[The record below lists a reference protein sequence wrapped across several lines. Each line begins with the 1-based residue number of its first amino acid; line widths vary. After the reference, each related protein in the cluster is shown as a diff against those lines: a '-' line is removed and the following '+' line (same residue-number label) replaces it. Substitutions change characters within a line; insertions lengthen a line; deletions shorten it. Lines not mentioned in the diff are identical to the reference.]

1 MIRGEDGL
9 RAVRTHLCMTT
20 VMQQDHVS
28 ATNLHC
34 DLLFD
39 DAGRWRIPVVASH
52 VPHDRFEPQFAGGE
66 QGNISPSSERRTEDI
81 AMFADRVVRTG
92 VACQQIL
99 ADARVTLEDRQAV
112 SASMS

>member
-52 VPHDRFEPQFAGGE
+52 VPHDRFEPQFAGDA
-66 QGNISPSSERRTEDI
+66 QDCRAASSERRTEEI
-81 AMFADRVVRTG
+81 AMFPDRVVQSG
-92 VACQQIL
+92 VAFTQFL
-99 ADARVTLEDRQAV
+99 TNLRATLEDHQGKRE
-112 SASMS
+112 SKI